1 MYLNLEV
8 EILKHKIKKE
18 EIAKVI
24 DKTLNTLRQ
33 KMIGTSNFT
42 YDEAVKIQ
50 ETFFQN
56 YDLKELFKNE

>member
-33 KMIGTSNFT
+33 KTMGTSNFT

-50 ETFFQN
+50 ETFFEN

>member
-33 KMIGTSNFT
+33 KMMGTSNFT

-50 ETFFQN
+50 ETFFEK

>member
-33 KMIGTSNFT
+33 KMMGTSNFT

-50 ETFFQN
+50 ETFFEN
-56 YDLKELFKNE
+56 YDLIELFKNE

>member
-8 EILKHKIKKE
+8 EMLKKKIKKE
-18 EIAKVI
+18 EIATTI
-24 DKTLNTLRQ
+24 GKTLNTLRQ
-33 KMIGTSNFT
+33 KMIGTSSFT
-42 YDEAVKIQ
+42 YDEVVKIQ

>member
-33 KMIGTSNFT
+33 KMRGTSNFT

-50 ETFFQN
+50 ETFFEN

>member
-1 MYLNLEV
+1 M
-8 EILKHKIKKE
+8 
-18 EIAKVI
+18 I

-33 KMIGTSNFT
+33 KMMGTSNFT

-50 ETFFQN
+50 ETFFEN

>member
-8 EILKHKIKKE
+8 EILKKKIKKE
-18 EIAKVI
+18 EIARTI
-24 DKTLNTLRQ
+24 GKTLNTLKQ
-33 KMIGTSNFT
+33 KMIGTSSFT

>member
-33 KMIGTSNFT
+33 KMMGTSNFT

-50 ETFFQN
+50 ETFFEN